1 MARVLL
7 SGNIGQRPEE
17 TATAF
22 RRAVCF
28 LAVVHMQ
35 VDSGLEFR
43 F

>member
-1 MARVLL
+1 M
-7 SGNIGQRPEE
+7 SGNTGQRSEE
-17 TATAF
+17 NATAF

-28 LAVVHMQ
+28 LAVVHMP

>member
-1 MARVLL
+1 M

-17 TATAF
+17 NPTAF

-28 LAVVHMQ
+28 LAVVHMR